1 LSDGVDYDK
10 RCKKFRARITRNCC
24 VYHLGYFK
32 NRDDAV
38 AARREAE
45 RKYNKG
51 KRFKYLHSY
60 STTTAPV
67 EVEDDPY
74 LYFVSFMTQKSI
86 EDPHRNLRLAVLIQA
101 VKDYLT
107 DRNKNTQKS
116 ARLWFAGKIESEPTF
131 SFKEIIEM
139 FGITEDEVRR
149 YLKKASKNKKQ
160 ALRSMGRRLVRAHST
175 ESE

>member
-1 LSDGVDYDK
+1 
-10 RCKKFRARITRNCC
+10 
-24 VYHLGYFK
+24 
-32 NRDDAV
+32 
-38 AARREAE
+38 
-45 RKYNKG
+45 
-51 KRFKYLHSY
+51 
-60 STTTAPV
+60 
-67 EVEDDPY
+67 